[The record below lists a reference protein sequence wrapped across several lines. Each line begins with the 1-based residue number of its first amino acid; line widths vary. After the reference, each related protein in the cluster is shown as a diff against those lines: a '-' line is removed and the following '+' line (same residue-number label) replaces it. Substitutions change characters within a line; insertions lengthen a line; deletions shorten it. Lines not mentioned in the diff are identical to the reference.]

1 VTEIIGLLD
10 KYGVA
15 VGVLACLLYAMA
27 RFATWASG
35 HVDSVVR
42 SHLGLIDALR
52 KESEERIV
60 QGMQSSEAL
69 HQIATLNASHL
80 PQLEKL
86 AQIEKGISDHQSW
99 SERAVEALRENSQR
113 RP

>member
-1 VTEIIGLLD
+1 MTEIIALLD

-15 VGVLACLLYAMA
+15 VGVLVCLLYAMG

-35 HVDSVVR
+35 HVDAVVR
-42 SHLGLIDALR
+42 AHLGLIDALR

-80 PQLEKL
+80 PKL
-86 AQIEKGISDHQSW
+86 DKLTGIEKGLADHQIW
-99 SERAVEALRENSQR
+99 SEKAVEVLKNQQR
-113 RP
+113 P